1 MGPLA
6 GIRVVEMAGLGAG
19 PMCGMMLADL
29 GAEVLVVRRPGAQ
42 PPEAVLHVADVDPL
56 ERGKVEIRLDIKAAG
71 DRDLL
76 LEVIERSEVLLESFR
91 PGVMERLGLGPDI
104 CAQRNPRLVYA
115 RLTGWGQDGPWAQA
129 AGHDP
134 NYAAATGVLFHS
146 GRADSAPMAPP
157 TLLADAAG
165 GAALLTAAISSALV
179 HAVRQGEGQ
188 VIDAAIAEGTS
199 YLSTYAQSFYQA
211 GHLTDTREGDWLDG
225 AAPWNT
231 VYKTADGK
239 FMAVAAVEP
248 AFYRL
253 LLQLLS
259 LHDDLLFED
268 ANQWFRD
275 RWPAQQA
282 RLAEIFGSRDQSH
295 WTAVFAGK
303 DACVSPLLS
312 YGESAEHPQ
321 FKARSAHMTMGNQ
334 VFPAPAPRFSVT
346 PFEFPTSEATSTS
359 AEALIEGM
367 GIPAS
372 AMKGSSLEA

>member
-42 PPEAVLHVADVDPL
+42 PPEAVLHVAEVDPL

-76 LEVIERSEVLLESFR
+76 LEVIERSDVLLESFR
-91 PGVMERLGLGPDI
+91 PGVMERLGLGPDN

-179 HAVRQGEGQ
+179 HAVRQGKGQ

-211 GHLTDTREGDWLDG
+211 GHMTDIRESDWLDG

-231 VYKTADGK
+231 VYETADGK

-259 LHDDLLFED
+259 LHDHPLFED
-268 ANQWFRD
+268 ANQWLRD

-282 RLAEIFGSRDQSH
+282 RLADIFGSRDRAH

-303 DACVSPLLS
+303 DA
-312 YGESAEHPQ
+312 
-321 FKARSAHMTMGNQ
+321 
-334 VFPAPAPRFSVT
+334 
-346 PFEFPTSEATSTS
+346 
-359 AEALIEGM
+359 
-367 GIPAS
+367 
-372 AMKGSSLEA
+372 